1 MVGCALRALRRTMIR
16 RASPGAVPWLLPSV
30 VLAVALGTGTANAQ
44 SGKPI
49 SYTVRFPSPQ
59 THYVDVEALI
69 PTAGRAE
76 IELMMAVWTPGSY
89 LVREFARNLDTLE
102 ARTMS
107 GAPLELENTQ
117 KNRWRIETGGAGTI
131 TVTYRVYARE
141 MSVRTN
147 WVDSDF
153 ALINGAPTFLTLADS
168 DKRPH
173 TVTLVL
179 PPQWD
184 RSETALR
191 PASDGLAHSYRAA
204 DFDELV
210 DSPIVAGRPSVYEFT
225 VADTP
230 HRLVNIGDGQLW
242 DGPRAASDVERI
254 VREHYKLWGFLP
266 YDRYVFMNLITESG
280 GGIEHKDS
288 AVLMTSR
295 WRMRDRE
302 RYVDWLTL
310 VSHELFHAWNVK
322 RLRPIELGPFDY
334 EREVHTRSLW
344 VAEGLTVYY
353 GALLIHRAGLTTR
366 DEYLAEISDEIE
378 RLQTTP
384 GRLTQTVEQASYDAW
399 VKFYRQNENS
409 ANTTVSYYTKG
420 AVIGLLADAKIRRLT
435 GGAKSLDDVMRL
447 AYERYS
453 GARGFTPAEFRATV
467 EDVVAGDADLG
478 AWFTHVLETVEE
490 LDYSEALDWFGFRFV
505 VPETPDGADKDETAP
520 AWLGLGIRMDAGR
533 LFVSEVRN
541 NTPGYEAGFNVGD
554 EIIGIDDY
562 RVGPTEW
569 ARRLRW
575 YRAGE
580 PAAVLVARRE
590 RLIVLDVTFGAEP
603 EPAWEIATRSVQTA
617 AHGYRLDAWL
627 GPVP

>member
-1 MVGCALRALRRTMIR
+1 L
-16 RASPGAVPWLLPSV
+16 
-30 VLAVALGTGTANAQ
+30 
-44 SGKPI
+44 
-49 SYTVRFPSPQ
+49 RFPNSQ
-59 THYVDVEALI
+59 SHYVDVEALI

-102 ARTMS
+102 AQTMS
-107 GAPLELENTQ
+107 GAPLGLENTR
-117 KNRWRIETGGAGTI
+117 KNRWRIETDGANTI

-168 DKRPH
+168 DERPH

-179 PPQWD
+179 PPHWD

-191 PASDGLAHSYRAA
+191 PAPDGLSHSYWAA

-210 DSPIVAGRPSVYEFT
+210 DSPIVAGQPSVYEFT
-225 VADTP
+225 VADIP
-230 HRLVNIGDGQLW
+230 HRLVNIGDNELW

-254 VREHYKLWGFLP
+254 VREHHKLWGFLP
-266 YDRYVFMNLITESG
+266 YDRYVFLNLITESG

-302 RYVDWLTL
+302 RYIDWLTL

-353 GALLIHRAGLTTR
+353 GALLLHRAGLTTR
-366 DEYLAEISDEIE
+366 DEYLAELSDEIE

-409 ANTTVSYYTKG
+409 TNSTVSYYTKG
-420 AVIGLLADAKIRRLT
+420 AVIGLLVDAKIRRLT

-453 GARGFTPAEFRATV
+453 GARGFTPEEFRATV
-467 EDVVAGDADLG
+467 EDVVGVPADLG
-478 AWFTHVLETVEE
+478 AWFTHALETVDE
-490 LDYSEALDWFGFRFV
+490 LDYSEALDWFGLRFV
-505 VPETPDGADKDETAP
+505 VPQTPADGADKDETAP

-562 RVGPTEW
+562 RVGATEW

-580 PAAVLVARRE
+580 PATVLIARRE
-590 RLIVLDVTFGAEP
+590 RLTELDVTFGAEP
-603 EPAWEIATRSVQTA
+603 EPAWDIATRSAQTA
-617 AHGYRLDAWL
+617 AQGYRLDAWL